1 MQEAERC
8 ARVPC
13 DDLQWARATGCWVYV
28 KTSDSTTCSPATR
41 PSEVLEEAQQKVDR
55 VEQAARETAHDG
67 AVDPDVLEVV
77 ARVLL
82 DEPDGALGAEREH
95 ALLDE
100 GCEAVV
106 VALDRLDHPCLD
118 PAVDLPAQR
127 RVGRQRAPRALES
140 LDHPRGRLRVPSG
153 EVGGERRLERR
164 RRLLDDV
171 RRRGCRQQ
179 VPRGGLDATREVGL
193 AAQPRW

>member
-1 MQEAERC
+1 
-8 ARVPC
+8 
-13 DDLQWARATGCWVYV
+13 VYV
-28 KTSDSTTCSPATR
+28 KTSDATTRFPATR
-41 PSEVLEEAQQKVDR
+41 SVRVRRSHRSSSAGSPPALEEAQQKVDR
-55 VEQAARETAHDG
+55 VEQAARETAHDR

-100 GCEAVV
+100 GCEPVV

-118 PAVDLPAQR
+118 PTVDLPAQR

-153 EVGGERRLERR
+153 
-164 RRLLDDV
+164 
-171 RRRGCRQQ
+171 
-179 VPRGGLDATREVGL
+179 
-193 AAQPRW
+193 